1 MSRAKQVLG
10 KDLMLFV
17 GGKAIALA
25 TSCKIGISAET
36 IDTQSKDSGIWN
48 EKDIKKLGWNCS
60 SENCFSAD
68 LDINGY
74 DALFAMMVAAQPIDV
89 AFGIP
94 VNKSTEMPESGWR
107 LPVSPYKGKALITS
121 LELNAPD
128 GDKAT
133 FSVSMDGTGAL
144 IPGDM
149 AATPP
154 PIVIGTSV
162 DDPSYKG
169 SFEQSDVVGMGME
182 CSITGT
188 NAVDFSVEGGFSGI
202 TGIEFYLK
210 GAKLDLAANDI
221 TIHFS
226 LKNGI
231 VNFSPDSNIDFDCI
245 KLIGGNYLIPIAKY
259 GF

>member
-74 DALFAMMVAAQPIDV
+74 DALFAMMVAAQPINV

-94 VNKSTEMPESGWR
+94 VNKSTEMPESGWK
-107 LPVSPYKGKALITS
+107 LPASPYKGKALITS

-133 FSVSMDGTGAL
+133 FSVSMDGTGEL
-144 IPGDM
+144 L
-149 AATPP
+149 
-154 PIVIGTSV
+154 
-162 DDPSYKG
+162 KG
-169 SFEQSDVVGMGME
+169 
-182 CSITGT
+182 
-188 NAVDFSVEGGFSGI
+188 DFSIENRPTAVLWEGEIYDTALFRQYDSVANGYIHSISGGSKCKLRADNI
-202 TGIEFYLK
+202 GKGVTGMKGYLK
-210 GAKLDLAANDI
+210 GVMLQSELFGEVTIENDSI
-221 TIHFS
+221 
-226 LKNGI
+226 
-231 VNFSPDSNIDFDCI
+231 NFSTKEDIDIDIDCI
-245 KLIGGNYLIPIAKY
+245 ELIGGKCWVAQGIPI
-259 GF
+259 